1 MCRIMDADDLALFCF
16 GHRSRKAARAVT
28 RAFNQRLKPLN
39 LQITQFILLGA
50 IARAGDRSVAALAE
64 EVGVESSAV
73 LRNLRVLEERGLV
86 ANDGGRGRAGGRLQ
100 VTQAGQ
106 ALLVRSLPCWRQAQ
120 ADLAALLDGR
130 ADETREA
137 LLRLERA
144 ALTLERNEKGI

>member
-1 MCRIMDADDLALFCF
+1 MSPDNAALFCF

-50 IARAGDRSVAALAE
+50 VSREGDRSIAALAE
-64 EVGVESSAV
+64 DVGVEPSAV
-73 LRNLRVLEERGLV
+73 LRNLKILEVRGLV
-86 ANDGGRGRAGGRLQ
+86 THSGGRGRGGRKLR
-100 VTQAGQ
+100 VTEAGQ
-106 ALLVRSLPCWRQAQ
+106 ALIINSMPAWRKAQ

-137 LLRLERA
+137 LVRLEQA
-144 ALTLERNEKGI
+144 ALGLERLEG

>member
-1 MCRIMDADDLALFCF
+1 MGPDDMSLFCF

-50 IARAGDRSVAALAE
+50 ITRSGDRSIAALAE

-86 ANDGGRGRAGGRLQ
+86 INEGGRGRTGGRLQ
-100 VTQAGQ
+100 ATRAGR
-106 ALLVRSLPCWRQAQ
+106 LLIRRSLPAWRQAQ

-144 ALTLERNEKGI
+144 ALTLERNEKS

>member
-1 MCRIMDADDLALFCF
+1 MMGPDDMSLFCF

-28 RAFNQRLKPLN
+28 RAFNRRLKPLN

-50 IARAGDRSVAALAE
+50 ITRSGDRSIAALAE

-86 ANDGGRGRAGGRLQ
+86 INEGGRGRTGGRLQ
-100 VTQAGQ
+100 ATRAGR
-106 ALLVRSLPCWRQAQ
+106 LLIRRSLPAWRQAQ

-144 ALTLERNEKGI
+144 ALTLEQSEKSQ

>member
-1 MCRIMDADDLALFCF
+1 MSPEDVALFCF

-28 RAFNQRLKPLN
+28 RAFNQRLKSLN

-64 EVGVESSAV
+64 EVGVEPSAV

-86 ANDGGRGRAGGRLQ
+86 SSEGGRGRTGRRLRVTHAGRRLI
-100 VTQAGQ
+100 VGSMPA
-106 ALLVRSLPCWRQAQ
+106 WRKAQ
-120 ADLAALLDGR
+120 ADLASLLGDR

-137 LLRLERA
+137 LVRLEHA
-144 ALTLERNEKGI
+144 ALALE

>member
-1 MCRIMDADDLALFCF
+1 MMSPEEMARFCF

-50 IARAGDRSVAALAE
+50 IASAGDRSIAALAE
-64 EVGVESSAV
+64 EVGVEPSAL

-86 ANDGGRGRAGGRLQ
+86 ANAGGRGRTGRRLRLTDAGRTLIADGAPL
-100 VTQAGQ
+100 
-106 ALLVRSLPCWRQAQ
+106 WRQAQ
-120 ADLAALLDGR
+120 ADLASLLGDR

-137 LLRLERA
+137 LVRLEEA
-144 ALTLERNEKGI
+144 ALVLEQSER